1 MASDAELIGRS
12 LAGDGEAFV
21 GVVCRHEVAV
31 GAYLARRAG
40 PGVASDLLSE
50 VWLAAFG
57 SRSTYDRSFPD
68 ARPWLFGVARN
79 VLRRHWRSL
88 PASEPLADMTDVEVG
103 WDPWPAVDERFDI
116 TAALRTAVMRLR
128 PGEREVLTLVAW
140 EDLSV
145 VDAARALGI
154 PAGTAYRY
162 LHQARLILRSAP
174 GMVDLLTSLNTVKG
188 SK

>member
-1 MASDAELIGRS
+1 MASDADLIGRS

-40 PGVASDLLSE
+40 PGVATDLLSE

-79 VLRRHWRSL
+79 VLRRHWRSR
-88 PASEPLADMTDVEVG
+88 PAEEPLPDTTDLEVG
-103 WDPWPAVDERFDI
+103 WDPWPAVDERFD
-116 TAALRTAVMRLR
+116 TAAALRTAVMRLR
-128 PGEREVLTLVAW
+128 PAEREVLIADGCAEL
-140 EDLSV
+140 
-145 VDAARALGI
+145 RAEALRHSQI
-154 PAGTAYRY
+154 NFP
-162 LHQARLILRSAP
+162 ARLAWLARWAASRSGGSAEPGGTGRSAT
-174 GMVDLLTSLNTVKG
+174 GR
-188 SK
+188 